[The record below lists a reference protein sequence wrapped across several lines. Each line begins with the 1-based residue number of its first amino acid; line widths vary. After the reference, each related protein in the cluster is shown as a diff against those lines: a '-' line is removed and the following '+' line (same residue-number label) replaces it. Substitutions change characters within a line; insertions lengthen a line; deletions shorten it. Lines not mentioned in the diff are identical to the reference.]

1 LFEKVKF
8 EYFEEQIKKHKVEDV
23 DDKNFKDH
31 VTFFFNNRALV
42 KAHKIHNKIDK
53 NASGA

>member
-1 LFEKVKF
+1 VNYEHFK
-8 EYFEEQIKKHKVEDV
+8 EQIVHHKIEGV

-31 VTFFFNNRALV
+31 LTFFFNNRALV

-53 NASGA
+53 NAAGA